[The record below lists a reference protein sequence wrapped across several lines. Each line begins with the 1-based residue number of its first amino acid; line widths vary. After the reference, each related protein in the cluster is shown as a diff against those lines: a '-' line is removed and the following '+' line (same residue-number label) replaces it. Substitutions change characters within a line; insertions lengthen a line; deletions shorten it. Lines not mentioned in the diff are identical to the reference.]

1 MSQTHLCPICGAST
15 VVKQIDYIDW
25 SNGHILVIREVP
37 VRECRDFGHQ
47 FMAASVAKKIE
58 SLFNLDRLGTLHPQE
73 VLTAPVVKLDALEHL
88 LPL

>member
-15 VVKQIDYIDW
+15 VIKQIDYIDW

-58 SLFNLDRLGTLHPQE
+58 SLF
-73 VLTAPVVKLDALEHL
+73 TACCIIC
-88 LPL
+88 

>member
-25 SNGHILVIREVP
+25 SNGHILVIREAP
-37 VRECRDFGHQ
+37 VRERRDFGHQ

-73 VLTAPVVKLDALEHL
+73 VLTAPVVKLDAPEHI
-88 LPL
+88 PL

>member
-1 MSQTHLCPICGAST
+1 MSQTHLCPICGSST
-15 VVKQIDYIDW
+15 FIKQIDYIDW

-47 FMAASVAKKIE
+47 FMTANAAKKIE

-73 VLTAPVVKLDALEHL
+73 VLTAPVVKLGAALEHL
-88 LPL
+88 P